1 MRNECYWK
9 GYQKF
14 WDDFVKEWFTRR
26 HLGED
31 PQDEV
36 SQAYKTCVKGLE
48 FDELPE
54 PYYGAPYA
62 GSTVKAVVINLNPG
76 ISATVEGQKFYK
88 EKDTYCGKGPFVKKS
103 LVKEFEVACNERYS
117 EFVETWSCLKSKFRV
132 RNTDLCGVKW
142 WQGVDPKKIGGKR
155 LAWLSRI
162 YQDVELKPEDVFALE
177 CCPYHS
183 FGFSFNCRD
192 EKSVLILQK
201 FIKENVIIPAA
212 TAVAENKLPFAVG
225 IGKTIADILDSV
237 IGKPSKEWSYNSPS
251 GWSKD
256 LPKRTYKLYEA
267 HVSNDRI
274 VPIVVTWA
282 VNNRG
287 VPAPGKVF
295 GSVEKDIYDY
305 CKDKFQIA

>member
-54 PYYGAPYA
+54 PYYGVPYA
-62 GSTVKAVVINLNPG
+62 GSTVRAVVINLNPG
-76 ISATVEGQKFYK
+76 ISAIVEGQKFYK

-103 LVKEFEVACNERYS
+103 LVKEFEVSCNERYS

-201 FIKENVIIPAA
+201 FIKEKVIIPAA

>member
-103 LVKEFEVACNERYS
+103 LVKEFEVSCNERYS

>member
-103 LVKEFEVACNERYS
+103 LVKEFEVSCNERYS

-212 TAVAENKLPFAVG
+212 TAVAENKLPFAVAV
-225 IGKTIADILDSV
+225 GKTIADILDSV
-237 IGKPSKEWSYNSPS
+237 VGESSKEWSYNSPS

-256 LPKRTYKLYEA
+256 LPKRTYKLYEV
-267 HVSNDRI
+267 HISNDRI
-274 VPIVVTWA
+274 VPIIVTWA

-295 GSVEKDIYDY
+295 GSIEKDIYDY
-305 CKDKFQIA
+305 CKDKFQNA